1 MDKILNMAA
10 AVEEG
15 GEGAEDGGAA
25 IDAAFNLEELI
36 FEEVVD
42 EERSMINAV
51 EQPPVDHTGTAYN
64 QLADEQE
71 SLPEIRL
78 KEDLHSLLI
87 ASVCELKERI
97 QENTIEFKLLR
108 AIHIL

>member
-1 MDKILNMAA
+1 MDKILSMA
-10 AVEEG
+10 EEG
-15 GEGAEDGGAA
+15 VES
-25 IDAAFNLEELI
+25 AFTVDDLI

-42 EERSMINAV
+42 EERSIVRAEPSSLDPAGNA
-51 EQPPVDHTGTAYN
+51 AYN
-64 QLADEQE
+64 QLADESE

-87 ASVCELKERI
+87 TGVCELNERI

-108 AIHIL
+108 AIHILQRLNEKMINEI